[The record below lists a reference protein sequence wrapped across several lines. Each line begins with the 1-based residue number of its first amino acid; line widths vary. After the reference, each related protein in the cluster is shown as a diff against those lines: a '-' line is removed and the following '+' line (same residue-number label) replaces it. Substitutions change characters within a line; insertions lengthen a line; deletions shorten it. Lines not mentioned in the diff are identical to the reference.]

1 MSTFQSGFENEEA
14 QGSFLPSAVLIG
26 SVFALLSSI
35 VSLAAGY
42 MTISQDPSGSPV
54 GPMAVSG
61 IVVCLITA
69 FAGTAAVW
77 HFSREVTRVM
87 TFGQGALIG
96 FATAAAITLV
106 SVILTQVWYLIDPE
120 YLENLVDA
128 MIENF
133 ETMGLPDEA
142 IDSQIDQIM
151 QAQSLVGVLKN
162 SAISLAV
169 LGFMNSLTGM
179 LGVRLFAER
188 PQI

>member
-14 QGSFLPSAVLIG
+14 QGSFLPSAILIG

-35 VSLAAGY
+35 ISLAAGY
-42 MTISQDPSGSPV
+42 MTISQDPSGSPI

-61 IVVCLITA
+61 IVVCLVTA

-77 HFSREVTRVM
+77 HFSREVTRTI

-96 FATAAAITLV
+96 FATAAAITIV
-106 SVILTQVWYLIDPE
+106 SVLLTQIWYLIDPE
-120 YLENLVDA
+120 YLDNLTDA
-128 MIENF
+128 LIENF
-133 ETMGLPDEA
+133 EIMGLPDEA
-142 IDSQIDQIM
+142 IDSQIDQIV
-151 QAQSLVGVLKN
+151 QAQTITGVLKN
-162 SAISLAV
+162 AAISLAL
-169 LGFMNSLTGM
+169 LGFLNSLTGM